1 MKNIPLHLSL
11 LMALALS
18 ISACGGGGDG
28 ASSTPTPVSSSAATV
43 SSSAPSSSI
52 ASLMASSSS
61 SSSLRSVVS
70 SVVSSSSSSSP
81 RSSSSLSSS
90 ASSAQDS
97 NETTHS
103 ASSVNGYSIAKIDNC
118 GTNIS
123 APEKS
128 FAIFA
133 DYDSGMQNQ
142 NLSNLNFSGWNHS
155 TNENS
160 GRAEWKQLS
169 QVGTTYNYSTTA
181 KMNDSCNGVDTINM
195 VLVKKIADWDMQHSN
210 GFERNFISYGYKFGD
225 VENVVFDIKINSA
238 KTNIPSVESLKTTY
252 ASYVNGAT
260 VNALE
265 DGKVNVGIT
274 LHDGNNLNG
283 AIIFQLDQTALSDQW
298 VRVTIPMSKLSFY
311 QEINYNRTSKS
322 LADLSSVVIK
332 RMLVVAETKSGAV
345 LRGNINP
352 WSSSVPETFKEMDLS
367 FKKIELQLK

>member
-1 MKNIPLHLSL
+1 
-11 LMALALS
+11 MALTLS

-43 SSSAPSSSI
+43 SSSAPSSSSI
-52 ASLMASSSS
+52 ASSVASSSS
-61 SSSLRSVVS
+61 SSA
-70 SVVSSSSSSSP
+70 P

-90 ASSAQDS
+90 ASSAQN
-97 NETTHS
+97 NETTDS
-103 ASSVNGYSIAKIDNC
+103 ASSVNGYTIAKINNC
-118 GTNIS
+118 GANIS
-123 APEKS
+123 APGKS

-133 DYDSGMQNQ
+133 DYDGGVQNQ
-142 NLSNLNFSGWNHS
+142 SLSSLSFSGWNHS

-160 GRAEWKQLS
+160 ARAEWKQLS
-169 QVGTTYNYSTTA
+169 QGGATYNYSTTA
-181 KMNDSCNGVDTINM
+181 KVNDSCNSVDTINM
-195 VLVKKIADWDMQHSN
+195 VLVKKVADWDMQHSN
-210 GFERNFISYGYKFGD
+210 GFERNFISYGHKFGD
-225 VENVVFDIKINSA
+225 VENLVFDIKINSA
-238 KTNIPSVESLKTTY
+238 KTSIPSVASLKTTY

-260 VNALE
+260 VDALE

-322 LADLSSVVIK
+322 LADLSNIVIK

-352 WSSSVPETFKEMDLS
+352 WSTSVPETFKEMDLS